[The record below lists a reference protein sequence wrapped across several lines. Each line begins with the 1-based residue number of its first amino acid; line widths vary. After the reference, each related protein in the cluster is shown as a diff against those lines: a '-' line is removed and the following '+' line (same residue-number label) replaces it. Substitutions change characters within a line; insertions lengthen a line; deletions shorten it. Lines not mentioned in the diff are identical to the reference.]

1 MKIALLEPFY
11 TGSHK
16 AWAEGYQA
24 FSRHQVEIFSLSGH
38 HWKWRMHGGALSLAR
53 QFLQRGFQPDLIL
66 ATDMLDLT
74 SFLAATRR
82 KTASIPTAIYFHENQ
97 LTYPR
102 QEGDPDILLQRD
114 LNYSFINFA
123 SAAVA
128 DSVLFNS
135 QFHQEAFLQA
145 LPKFLKRFPDER
157 CLDRVKAIE
166 EKSEVLPIGLNLPLL
181 SDELNLQK
189 MASGSPILVW
199 NHRWEYDK
207 GPELFFESLFFLQ
220 DRGYEF
226 RLIVLGESYAQQPA
240 IFQQAKNRLSSHL
253 LHWGY
258 AKDRDAYFHLLSQG
272 DLLPVTAIQDFF
284 GISMVE
290 GLHAGLIPLVPK
302 TGVYKE
308 HIPTNYHS
316 QLLYSDS
323 LEFQQKLI
331 SFLKNPNRFD
341 RISTSN
347 WATSY
352 SWEHMAPRYDA
363 ALENINPL

>member
-1 MKIALLEPFY
+1 MKIALLEPFFS
-11 TGSHK
+11 GSHK

-38 HWKWRMHGGALSLAR
+38 HWKWRMHGGALSLAQ

-102 QEGDPDILLQRD
+102 QKGDPDILLQRD

-157 CLDRVKAIE
+157 CLESVKAIE
-166 EKSEVLPIGLNLPLL
+166 EKSMVLPIGLDLPPVLGRVRKNK
-181 SDELNLQK
+181 SE
-189 MASGSPILVW
+189 SGPPVIVW

-290 GLHAGLIPLVPK
+290 GLHAGLIPLVPQS
-302 TGVYKE
+302 GVYKE
-308 HIPTNYHS
+308 HIPKKYYP

-323 LEFQQKLI
+323 ENFQQKLL
-331 SFLKNPNRFD
+331 SFLEDPFRFK
-341 RISTSN
+341 RISTNN
-347 WATSY
+347 WVAPY

-363 ALENINPL
+363 ALENILPL